1 KQYLEVMDFEI
12 DWCTN
17 GKTALTTFKDKG
29 HQYNILIVDIQLP
42 GMDGFELAER
52 VSQIDNNIPF
62 LFLTARNQ
70 KQDRLRGLKLGADDY
85 ISKPFDIDEL
95 VLRVKNILR
104 RRHPTERNRQ
114 LPAATACGD
123 TILYKEQFKICIAD
137 DKYITLTQREV
148 E

>member
-1 KQYLEVMDFEI
+1 MQHRILFVEDEPDLGNVIKQYLEVMDFEI

-52 VSQIDNNIPF
+52 ISQIDNNIPF

-70 KQDRLRGLKLGADDY
+70 KQDRLRGQR
-85 ISKPFDIDEL
+85 PRRCL
-95 VLRVKNILR
+95 VR
-104 RRHPTERNRQ
+104 RGWCRRQ
-114 LPAATACGD
+114 LHGR
-123 TILYKEQFKICIAD
+123 
-137 DKYITLTQREV
+137 RELFGV
-148 E
+148 AHR